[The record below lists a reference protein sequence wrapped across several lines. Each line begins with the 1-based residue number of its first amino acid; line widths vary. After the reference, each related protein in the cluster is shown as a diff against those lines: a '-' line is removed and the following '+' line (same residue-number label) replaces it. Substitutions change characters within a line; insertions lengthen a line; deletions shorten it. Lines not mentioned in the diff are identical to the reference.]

1 MPRPVAVNGRRSAR
15 PAARHTRPAPP
26 PSRPGRVDAVETRAL
41 LETRGPVEI
50 REALAI
56 RGVRAALAV
65 PDLEIRDAR
74 DIRGSLDFLDARP
87 PATQQYCPNSPGT
100 WLFPGPV
107 APHRPAAGRCR

>member
-26 PSRPGRVDAVETRAL
+26 LPRSGRVDAVETRAL
-41 LETRGPVEI
+41 LEPRGPVEI

-56 RGVRAALAV
+56 RGARAAFAV
-65 PDLEIRDAR
+65 PGLGIRDAR
-74 DIRGSLDFLDARP
+74 DIRGSLGFFDARP
-87 PATQQYCPNSPGT
+87 AATQQYCPNSPGT

-107 APHRPAAGRCR
+107 APERRATGRCR